1 MSVHPTHAS
10 MVTVLMLSMVTYV
23 AVSQDMKEHI
33 VMLVGVIYNICT
45 WWVKTR
51 LKKSSENIND
61 VNGKKVLM
69 YMSC

>member
-23 AVSQDMKEHI
+23 DVSQDMKEHI